1 MMAPL
6 SLNVR
11 VIFGPTIL
19 QPTVPGAR
27 RGAFQPPPPRQKQA
41 RELHPRRKTH
51 STEGSREL
59 RRPTEDA

>member
-19 QPTVPGAR
+19 QPTVLAR
-27 RGAFQPPPPRQKQA
+27 RGAFQPPPLRQKQA